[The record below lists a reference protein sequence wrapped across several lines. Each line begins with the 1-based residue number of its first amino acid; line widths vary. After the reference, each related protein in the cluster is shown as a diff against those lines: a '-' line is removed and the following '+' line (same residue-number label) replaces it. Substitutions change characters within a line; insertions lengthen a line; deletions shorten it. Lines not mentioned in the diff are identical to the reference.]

1 VKTKVSV
8 GLLGS
13 MGITVAALVLACAT
27 SGGADQGQGAHP
39 TTSAPSSGVAT
50 PGAGEPTS
58 PVDSVAT
65 SSAAAGA
72 AESGVGSAELVN
84 EPPDGGVV
92 MNNAQPSKD
101 AGSSDRLEGIKD
113 AVVKSRDR
121 FRACFDNWAKT
132 NAAGREVNV
141 LLVIKLDPK
150 GGFVSAAFDPTKSDL
165 SDKTAE
171 TCMVDIAKSLT
182 YPESPSGKETTY
194 RHPFVFK
201 ARK

>member
-1 VKTKVSV
+1 VKTKVGS

-13 MGITVAALVLACAT
+13 MGVTAAALVLACAT
-27 SGGADQGQGAHP
+27 STAVDQGPEGAHP
-39 TTSAPSSGVAT
+39 TTSAPQPTTTGDPAT
-50 PGAGEPTS
+50 PPDAAGPEATATAQGAG
-58 PVDSVAT
+58 
-65 SSAAAGA
+65 
-72 AESGVGSAELVN
+72 GVGSAELVN

-121 FRACFDNWAKT
+121 FRACFDAWAKS
-132 NAAGREVNV
+132 NAAGKEVNV

-150 GGFVSAAFDPTKSDL
+150 GAFVSGAFDPAKSDL

-171 TCMVDIAKSLT
+171 TCMVEVAKSLT

>member
-1 VKTKVSV
+1 VKTKVSAS
-8 GLLGS
+8 LLGS
-13 MGITVAALVLACAT
+13 MGVTAAALVLACAT
-27 SGGADQGQGAHP
+27 STAVDQGPEGAHP
-39 TTSAPSSGVAT
+39 MTSAPPPST
-50 PGAGEPTS
+50 TGEP
-58 PVDSVAT
+58 AT
-65 SSAAAGA
+65 TATASASGA
-72 AESGVGSAELVN
+72 SAPGSGEVGSAELVN

-121 FRACFDNWAKT
+121 FRSCFDAWAKT
-132 NAAGREVNV
+132 NAAGKEVNV

-150 GGFVSAAFDPTKSDL
+150 GGFMSAAFDPGKTDL

-171 TCMVDIAKSLT
+171 SCMVDVAKSLS